1 MIVLFTDRR
10 CSNNT
15 CGFSSLKPS
24 GTGRQPS
31 LSEQDLA
38 QASEVIVLSPK
49 AEQQLT
55 ALS

>member
-55 ALS
+55 ALP